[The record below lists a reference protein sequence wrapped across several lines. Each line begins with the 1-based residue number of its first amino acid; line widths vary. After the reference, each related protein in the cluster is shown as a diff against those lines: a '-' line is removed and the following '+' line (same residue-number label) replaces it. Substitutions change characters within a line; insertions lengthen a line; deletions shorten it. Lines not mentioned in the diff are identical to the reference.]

1 MTKVLRVPA
10 SNPLVW
16 QLSLIDRELDEVL
29 RCEPA
34 TKKPPLGS
42 RNANNM
48 GPGAGKKGATAKKK
62 DDNRRGGIRLSP
74 HSLHFTHHPDTAK
87 S

>member
-29 RCEPA
+29 RCEPSMKHA
-34 TKKPPLGS
+34 PLRS
-42 RNANNM
+42 RNANNV
-48 GPGAGKKGATAKKK
+48 AASKKAAVKKK
-62 DDNRRGGIRLSP
+62 DDNRRELE
-74 HSLHFTHHPDTAK
+74 PDEPCPICYDDMDHG
-87 S
+87 